1 MKAVCLVAHPDDCA
15 IFAYQFIMEHRDW
28 DWTICYLTYQ
38 RTDPRGAEIADFWKR
53 RGIPTMFAGLSD
65 IWESVNKRELGFK
78 SRDAEQWIRA
88 VCDGAD
94 IILTHN
100 EKGEYGHP
108 HHIFIHKV
116 TSFITIPKIYFGS
129 YPDYCNQLI
138 STVTPPYDPSELPLH
153 EEVIRGFDLTKWKYY
168 ITAAA
173 QKLL

>member
-1 MKAVCLVAHPDDCA
+1 
-15 IFAYQFIMEHRDW
+15 
-28 DWTICYLTYQ
+28 
-38 RTDPRGAEIADFWKR
+38 
-53 RGIPTMFAGLSD
+53 MFAGLTD
-65 IWESVNKRELGFK
+65 KWESVKKNELGFN
-78 SRDAEQWIRA
+78 SGDAEQWIRA